1 VITRVGNR
9 WVVLGVSVVLLG
21 SLVVAVFLGMGLY

>member
-1 VITRVGNR
+1 MITRVGNR

-21 SLVVAVFLGMGLY
+21 SMVVAVFLGTRWF

>member
-21 SLVVAVFLGMGLY
+21 SMVVAVFLGTRWF

>member
-21 SLVVAVFLGMGLY
+21 SLVGSVFLGMRLY

>member
-9 WVVLGVSVVLLG
+9 WVVLGVSVLLLG
-21 SLVVAVFLGMGLY
+21 SMVVAVFLGTRWF

>member
-9 WVVLGVSVVLLG
+9 WVVLTVSVLLLG
-21 SLVVAVFLGMGLY
+21 SLVVAVFVGTRWY

>member
-9 WVVLGVSVVLLG
+9 WVVVGVSVLLLG
-21 SLVVAVFLGMGLY
+21 SMVVAVFLGMRLF

>member
-21 SLVVAVFLGMGLY
+21 SLVGAVFLGMRLY